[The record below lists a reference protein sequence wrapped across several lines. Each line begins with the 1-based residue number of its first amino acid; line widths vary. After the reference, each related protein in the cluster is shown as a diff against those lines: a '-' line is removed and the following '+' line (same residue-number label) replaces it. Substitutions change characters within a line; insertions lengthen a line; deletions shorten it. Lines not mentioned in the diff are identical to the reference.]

1 MTQSTQ
7 AQTGSE
13 ESPSAGP
20 LPRQASSSKPPLRQ
34 PPATSNNSHN
44 SSGTGCEGSSGDCSS
59 SSSSRHVN
67 RQVLVGVRFRPV
79 AVSPISSRP
88 GASPST
94 VSTGVPPGG
103 SAGAP
108 PGPSP
113 GTSPTLKHITNPQP
127 VCGASGA
134 SQSAEG
140 SSGEGGEVLS
150 STSSLASL
158 CEGAPGS
165 LSRSVRRPPWARRGP
180 ADADWALREG
190 EADGWVLAAP
200 WALDLGPRRG
210 PPQDGGPSCGVGR
223 QGGPQRIWDG
233 FKDVCFEADCVF
245 PPQASNAGVYAR
257 LVKGL
262 VAAALG
268 GLNAAVLAYG
278 QTASGKTHTM
288 FGGAPHRGSGR
299 GGPQKGPPRVGEK
312 GIVELALKDIFRERD
327 QRAASDPFSVSLSML
342 EVYQETVTDLLQ
354 GAAAGN
360 SGGPAA
366 GGAWDARQKRPIAL
380 CERADGQFIS

>member
-13 ESPSAGP
+13 ESPFAGP
-20 LPRQASSSKPPLRQ
+20 LPKQASSSKPPLRQ
-34 PPATSNNSHN
+34 PPATSNSCHN
-44 SSGTGCEGSSGDCSS
+44 CSSTGCEGSSGDCGS

-79 AVSPISSRP
+79 AVSPISSRR
-88 GASPST
+88 GVSPSA

-127 VCGASGA
+127 VSGASGA

-140 SSGEGGEVLS
+140 SSGEGGGVLS

-165 LSRSVRRPPWARRGP
+165 LSCSVRRPPWARRGP
-180 ADADWALREG
+180 TDADWALREE

-210 PPQDGGPSCGVGR
+210 PPQDGGPLCGVGR
-223 QGGPQRIWDG
+223 QGGAQRVWDG

-245 PPQASNAGVYAR
+245 PPQASNAEVYAQ

-299 GGPQKGPPRVGEK
+299 GGPQKGPQRVGEK

-342 EVYQETVTDLLQ
+342 EVYQEAVTDLLQ

-366 GGAWDARQKRPIAL
+366 GGACDARQKRPIAL
-380 CERADGQFIS
+380 CERADGQFTS